1 MIVLA
6 QAKKIAKSVLPN
18 IQKITM
24 KWYRHIV
31 VDYIFCST
39 HYRDY
44 RKKSIMDIANN
55 NSLTPEKNRYFL
67 KKIALDIFVS
77 LIIVT
82 GISIIINI
90 ILSEFSIGLPPNLI
104 GVISILSAFCMSS
117 YYLHL
122 KYPLQLKNL
131 GVEKENLNKL
141 LIGGIMGGAVL
152 LLINNPFRDDIS
164 KEIIEKYLVDPNLGY
179 LAVAFFLLIVVIFVP
194 LIEEIFYR
202 GFIFRII
209 KNGNNNFW
217 AFIVSSALFS
227 IGHSLSLT
235 AFLSSLILCYLFQKT
250 NIIGPCILAHALWNL
265 VWFSVKYQMT
275 TILSG

>member
-1 MIVLA
+1 
-6 QAKKIAKSVLPN
+6 
-18 IQKITM
+18 
-24 KWYRHIV
+24 
-31 VDYIFCST
+31 
-39 HYRDY
+39 
-44 RKKSIMDIANN
+44 MDTANN
-55 NSLTPEKNRYFL
+55 SFLPQKAGYLL

-77 LIIVT
+77 VIIATV
-82 GISIIINI
+82 ISFIINI
-90 ILSEFSIGLPPNLI
+90 ILSKSTIGLPPNLI
-104 GVISILSAFCMSS
+104 GVVSILFAFCISS

-122 KYPLQLKNL
+122 KYPLQLKYF
-131 GVEKENLNKL
+131 GVEKENIKKL
-141 LIGGIMGGAVL
+141 LIGGTMGGAVL
-152 LLINNPFRDDIS
+152 LLINSPFRDDIN
-164 KEIIEKYLVDPNLGY
+164 KEIIEKYLVDPNQGY
-179 LAVAFFLLIVVIFVP
+179 LAVAFFLLMVVVFVP

-209 KNGNNNFW
+209 RDGNSKFW

-250 NIIGPCILAHALWNL
+250 NIIGSCIIAHALWNL